1 MKIKLFKREH
11 KPDGFYSN
19 GMTKVRL
26 ENNEELETRAN
37 LFMADKKV
45 IDIKYQ
51 MATYGNYEDMDT
63 WLSII
68 VMYEEVD

>member
-1 MKIKLFKREH
+1 
-11 KPDGFYSN
+11 
-19 GMTKVRL
+19 
-26 ENNEELETRAN
+26 
-37 LFMADKKV
+37 MADKKV

-68 VMYEEVD
+68 IMYEEVK

>member
-1 MKIKLFKREH
+1 MKIKLFNRELVA
-11 KPDGFYSN
+11 DGYFSN
-19 GMTKVRL
+19 SITKTRQ
-26 ENNEELETRAN
+26 ENNEELETRVN
-37 LFMADKKV
+37 EFMADKKV